1 MLKGCHRTQTKE
13 NLVYQRIFIVSNLLI
28 CMCYYSFDSVLISA
42 KEEVEVK
49 VNELKEWIQRS
60 KHTVIYTGAGVSTSA
75 GIPDFRGPKGV
86 WTLGNFLLR
95 NGKICIKNLFEFYRK
110 ERFKAQ
116 Y

>member
-13 NLVYQRIFIVSNLLI
+13 NLDYQRIFIVSNLLI

-86 WTLGNFLLR
+86 WTLGNIF
-95 NGKICIKNLFEFYRK
+95 F
-110 ERFKAQ
+110 
-116 Y
+116 